1 MPVIKTVG
9 IISKPNSPAAGGLV
23 PKLIEWLR
31 NRGIAV
37 RIDEQTGIYAGGVA
51 GLPREQ
57 VPESC
62 DLVIVLG
69 GDGTLLSAARAIGR
83 REIPLFPVNL
93 GGLGFLT
100 AITVD
105 ELYPELERALRGEHR
120 IAKRKLMTAEV
131 VRGGEVVAS
140 FDALN
145 DAVLTKS
152 SIARMI
158 DLDTY
163 VDEQFVC
170 AYKADGLIIATPT
183 GSTAYSLSAGGPI
196 IFPAVPAIC
205 LTPICPHMLT
215 NRPVLVPETSV
226 IRVTSRGPDESVY
239 LTIDGQVGLPI
250 RERDVVVC
258 HSSHHS
264 LLSDPP
270 AAHDVLRRAAPETQ
284 VGRTMKKISLT
295 AWIFIGMAAGV
306 ALGIFAPDFAKQLG
320 LMSTV
325 FLRLIR
331 SIIAPLLFGTLV
343 AGIAGGGDLKTHGP
357 HRRQGDPLFRNRHH
371 VRAVPRAWAWSIWCG
386 PAMACRSR
394 ARPPT
399 RWRPRPR
406 PRSPRW
412 WSTRSRPASS
422 TPWRAT
428 TCCRSW
434 SSPSCS
440 APPARPSAP
449 RRRRWSRSARRWPK

>member
-1 MPVIKTVG
+1 MPIIKTAG
-9 IISKPNSPAAGGLV
+9 IISKPNSTAAEEIV

-31 NRGIAV
+31 RRGIAV
-37 RIDEQTGIYAGGVA
+37 RIDEQTAFYAGGVA
-51 GLPREQ
+51 GMPREE
-57 VPESC
+57 VPQSC

-100 AITVD
+100 AISIE

-120 IAKRKLMTAEV
+120 IAKRKLMTTEV
-131 VRGGEVVAS
+131 LREGNVIAS

-158 DLDTY
+158 DLDTF

-196 IFPAVPAIC
+196 IFPSVPAIC

-226 IRVTSRGPDESVY
+226 IRVASRGPDESVY
-239 LTIDGQVGLPI
+239 LTIDGQIGTPI
-250 RERDVVVC
+250 REHDTVVC

-264 LLSDPP
+264 LLLIRPP
-270 AAHDVLRRAAPETQ
+270 RMMFFDVLRQ
-284 VGRTMKKISLT
+284 K
-295 AWIFIGMAAGV
+295 
-306 ALGIFAPDFAKQLG
+306 
-320 LMSTV
+320 
-325 FLRLIR
+325 
-331 SIIAPLLFGTLV
+331 
-343 AGIAGGGDLKTHGP
+343 LKWGE
-357 HRRQGDPLFRNRHH
+357 R
-371 VRAVPRAWAWSIWCG
+371 
-386 PAMACRSR
+386 
-394 ARPPT
+394 
-399 RWRPRPR
+399 
-406 PRSPRW
+406 
-412 WSTRSRPASS
+412 
-422 TPWRAT
+422 
-428 TCCRSW
+428 
-434 SSPSCS
+434 
-440 APPARPSAP
+440 
-449 RRRRWSRSARRWPK
+449 